1 MPLIS
6 TNSSRSIRLDEFSC
20 QVALITGAAGKGI
33 GRAIASRLAAGGA
46 SLAITDIHEKRVKS
60 VVAELQDVMPGASIV
75 GHALDV
81 ADRAGVDAVVAATE
95 AEIGP
100 VRILVNNAAENL
112 SGSIFD
118 FDPAAWDRV
127 LAVNLSGPW
136 YLARATMPQ
145 MRDAGGGVIINITTY
160 APDVGGE
167 GLETPYAATKGGLNA
182 LTRALAWEGGP
193 AGIRCNAISMGIV
206 AKTKYADDNPEQVK
220 AFGIERSPL
229 GILPDPTDIA
239 EAAAFLAGDGA
250 RAITGEILNVA
261 SGTYMRS

>member
-1 MPLIS
+1 M
-6 TNSSRSIRLDEFSC
+6 RSADRLVRPDEFDGRA
-20 QVALITGAAGKGI
+20 ALITGAAGKGI

-46 SLAITDIHEKRVKS
+46 AVAVTDIHEKRVES
-60 VVAELQDVMPGASIV
+60 VVAELRERMPGARIFGYV
-75 GHALDV
+75 LDV
-81 ADRAGVDAVVAATE
+81 ADRASVDAVVAATE

-100 VRILVNNAAENL
+100 IRILVNNAAENL
-112 SGSIFD
+112 TGPIFD

-136 YLARATMPQ
+136 YLARTTMPQ

-167 GLETPYAATKGGLNA
+167 GLETPYATSKGGLNA

-193 AGIRCNAISMGIV
+193 VGIRCNAISMGIV
-206 AKTKYADDNPEQVK
+206 TMTKYADDHPEQVTEY
-220 AFGIERSPL
+220 GIDRSPL
-229 GILPDPTDIA
+229 RMLPDPSDIA

-250 RAITGEILNVA
+250 RTITGEILNVA